1 MIRTDPRT
9 PDAVAE
15 YASSVWSAH
24 RTIPPAFARLHNP
37 TRIGYPERLRD
48 PTGSMCNLQ
57 HLAGNYRTN
66 KQLIERNIR
75 RLFYERSCEPKT
87 IEAPRGWRDF
97 ASNTH
102 LRGDVR
108 CRALLRGVKSAV
120 AKTPTFDA
128 GFAVP
133 GVGRNSEAIGLL
145 EHSRHRDQ
153 SRISTLRI
161 IGRYVYHQQTRL
173 MPTRPLVRRYIS
185 KAFCAAIM
193 I

>member
-1 MIRTDPRT
+1 MRRLFGPPIGPF
-9 PDAVAE
+9 
-15 YASSVWSAH
+15 H
-24 RTIPPAFARLHNP
+24 RPLPGCTIPLELD
-37 TRIGYPERLRD
+37 TRNGSATLQVQCAIYS
-48 PTGSMCNLQ
+48 TGR
-57 HLAGNYRTN
+57 NYRTN
-66 KQLIERNIR
+66 KQLIEGIFGGW
-75 RLFYERSCEPKT
+75 FYERSCEPKT
-87 IEAPRGWRDF
+87 IEAHRGWRDF